1 MLKGFIHIILSF
13 LLLVP
18 TTGVVVSEHYCQKDL
33 VSVSV
38 FTDADSCCDMAN
50 CCHNETRVYQL
61 KVDFSAPA
69 VSDIPDLAMHQIL
82 GHVLF
87 AEEICSL
94 LETEVAYRE
103 FINPPP
109 LHSLQ
114 VALALR
120 QTFLL

>member
-1 MLKGFIHIILSF
+1 M
-13 LLLVP
+13 
-18 TTGVVVSEHYCQKDL
+18 SEHYCQKDL

-38 FTDADSCCDMAN
+38 FTTADSCCDMEN
-50 CCHNETRVYQL
+50 CCHNETKVFQL
-61 KVDFSAPA
+61 KVDFSAPV
-69 VSDIPDLAMHQIL
+69 VSIIPDLVMHQIL
-82 GHVLF
+82 GYVLF

-94 LETEVAYRE
+94 LETETEVAYRE